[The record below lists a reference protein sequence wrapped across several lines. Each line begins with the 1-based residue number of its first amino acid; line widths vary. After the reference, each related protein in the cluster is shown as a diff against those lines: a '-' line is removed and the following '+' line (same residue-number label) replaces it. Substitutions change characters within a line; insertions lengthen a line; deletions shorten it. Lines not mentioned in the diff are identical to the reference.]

1 MIKRKRTGRREK
13 EFNQEISFTRIV
25 INPNQTNLIT
35 VMSDKFIKNYK
46 VKEESISIQPD
57 I

>member
-1 MIKRKRTGRREK
+1 MDLQRMKIIGYI
-13 EFNQEISFTRIV
+13 NQEISFTRIV